1 VAQANVTDGSRLAED
16 APPILVMRIID
27 YSWLNRLELVKR
39 LTEWPSTGLQGNTIN
54 PWFTT
59 LITIFTSLST

>member
-39 LTEWPSTGLQGNTIN
+39 LTTGVALNWLTR
-54 PWFTT
+54 
-59 LITIFTSLST
+59 